1 MAILNVIRN
10 MARWTGFL
18 VIALIIVALGN
29 SPGVY
34 SALELAV
41 SPYEFRLARWE
52 IANVPDKWWHELA
65 GTLPWASR
73 DGPTP
78 GQLLRDFAALS
89 GDLRSAQAELYRLA
103 ASGSDTSATDAQMR
117 SDGAR
122 RSMDAHSP
130 WAQAVMESQIT
141 SVLKQEGL
149 GSFLGT
155 VFPPVDV
162 VFTDA
167 PLVLVASPR
176 DRIERQHSSLLDNR
190 MTVAEM
196 ESLEDRLLQE
206 QNLASLVLQTGGLAS
221 YPSMVNASGDLF
233 HLTSTSVHEWLHQY
247 WFFHPLGRNYFAN
260 PTMTTLNETA
270 ADLAGD
276 ELGATAYEAITGEPA
291 PVTVRPEY
299 EGPHDHSEAFNFN
312 REMRTTRLEA
322 DRLLEENRIED
333 AEAYM
338 EKQRRVFVQNGYNLR
353 KLNQAYFAFHGSYG
367 SSPASVSPI
376 QGQVERV
383 RAHATSIGEFVR
395 TMSQFGTYEEFEAYV
410 ANLPPLQVVPDAS
423 ARGAR

>member
-1 MAILNVIRN
+1 M
-10 MARWTGFL
+10 
-18 VIALIIVALGN
+18 
-29 SPGVY
+29 
-34 SALELAV
+34 
-41 SPYEFRLARWE
+41 
-52 IANVPDKWWHELA
+52 PDKWWHQLA
-65 GTLPWASR
+65 GVLPWASR

-103 ASGSDTSATDAQMR
+103 ASGSDTSAADAQMR

-176 DRIERQHSSLLDNR
+176 DRILRQHSSLLDNR

-221 YPSMVNASGDLF
+221 YPSMVNASGDLY

-276 ELGATAYEAITGEPA
+276 ELGATAYEAITGQPGSRAGAHGVRRAPRPPGSLQFQPGDAHNPSGGGPSAGRESHRGCRSLHGGAKASLRSERLQSTKTEP
-291 PVTVRPEY
+291 
-299 EGPHDHSEAFNFN
+299 SLL
-312 REMRTTRLEA
+312 RLS
-322 DRLLEENRIED
+322 RLLRF
-333 AEAYM
+333 
-338 EKQRRVFVQNGYNLR
+338 QPSFCQPRFRGRWNGSGPMPHQLGTSCGPC
-353 KLNQAYFAFHGSYG
+353 LN
-367 SSPASVSPI
+367 SVPTRNSKHMLPI
-376 QGQVERV
+376 FRQCRWCPMPV
-383 RAHATSIGEFVR
+383 
-395 TMSQFGTYEEFEAYV
+395 YV
-410 ANLPPLQVVPDAS
+410 LPDE
-423 ARGAR
+423 